1 MKLISE
7 LIQNYKKQIKKY
19 YDIEQVTA
27 FVHNNDG
34 TAESIIE
41 GLHKSQK
48 IIDEINVLDEQRINI
63 EKKCIERYEMK
74 RFDIVN
80 LPDEINIDLQVEL
93 IETIEKLRDVIKI
106 VLEYKAKEK
115 TFIREDLARTK
126 GKIKETA
133 KGASAVH
140 GYKKRSYD
148 SVFID
153 KVSK

>member
-7 LIQNYKKQIKKY
+7 LIQNYKNQIKKY
-19 YDIEQVTA
+19 YDIGQITK
-27 FVHNNDG
+27 FVHDKDG

-48 IIDEINVLDEQRINI
+48 IIDKINVLDKERVNI
-63 EKKCIERYEMK
+63 EKKFIEHYKMK
-74 RFDIVN
+74 RFDVVN
-80 LPDEINIDLQVEL
+80 LPDELDVDLQVEL
-93 IETIEKLRDVIKI
+93 IETIEELRDVIKI
-106 VLEYKAKEK
+106 VLEYKVKEK
-115 TFIREDLARTK
+115 AFIREDLAKAK

-133 KGASAVH
+133 KGVNAVQ